1 MLLVLLPYAVLPAHR
16 GHLGAGL
23 LRNFS
28 APFLLFARLLLI
40 RVQVEYPCP
49 VQYAKLLPVDFPYG
63 LDQSAARAHLP
74 PVAIRV
80 AEILMGAV
88 KVERVGEL
96 GQHPHPREIFIR
108 LVGFVTVARA
118 LGRLVVDQNSR
129 RLLPAYLAPETG
141 L

>member
-1 MLLVLLPYAVLPAHR
+1 M
-16 GHLGAGL
+16 GAGL

-28 APFLLFARLLLI
+28 APLLLFTRLLLI

-49 VQYAKLLPVDFPYG
+49 VQYTKLLPVDFPYG

-74 PVAIRV
+74 PVAIR

-96 GQHPHPREIFIR
+96 GQHSHLWEIFIR

-118 LGRLVVDQNSR
+118 LGWLVVDQNSR
-129 RLLPAYLAPETG
+129 RLLPANLASETG